1 MQSSAKETTEEVFKV
16 LDNKL
21 RQVQSL
27 YSHVSSQVS
36 CSELSA
42 MKQLADCSA
51 IGGGGGAAAR
61 DVVLDWRAD
70 PFVSLSDLTLNVY
83 TTTTSH
89 NDNTDNAMYNNNT
102 ERGIASQQQQQQK
115 AMLRCLHG

>member
-1 MQSSAKETTEEVFKV
+1 
-16 LDNKL
+16 
-21 RQVQSL
+21 
-27 YSHVSSQVS
+27 
-36 CSELSA
+36 

-51 IGGGGGAAAR
+51 IGGGGGGAAAR

-89 NDNTDNAMYNNNT
+89 NDNTDNAIYNNNNN
-102 ERGIASQQQQQQK
+102 EHGIASQQQQPQK